1 MRTIVPSIRSKN
13 LSLFICSILHGLTH
27 AFQLI
32 LPPLYLSIK
41 DDLGIDRLS
50 GVMLLVTIYFVTY
63 AVMNL
68 PYGILGD
75 HFSKKKI
82 LVFGA
87 TLNSLAFLLAAG
99 TSSYTVFMV
108 AMILAGL
115 GGGTY
120 HPVANALISN
130 LFKGMVGRAFGLI
143 GMGASLGLF
152 FGPYASGFI
161 GERFGWRISCL
172 FFAVFGC
179 LVAVSFALIMP
190 EEEKKS
196 TRLAALSL
204 SWRSLIIP
212 MIPVILIFGMRDFC
226 LWGMASLTPVMTQVN
241 LNFTEETAGIL
252 IGLMSLM
259 GVVSQ
264 PLGGFIS
271 DHVGRRRVIFVTLL
285 LGGISVI
292 FYPHL
297 DGATIFPV
305 ALFAGFLLLGTV
317 PVIDAVAA
325 EIMPPSIRGRMFGVM
340 MTMGIMF
347 GAVSP
352 YITGLIVDVLGEYT
366 RAYQLLGLIGALGAL
381 VVFFIP
387 SKRPY

>member
-1 MRTIVPSIRSKN
+1 MFPIRKKN
-13 LSLFICSILHGLTH
+13 LSLFVCSVLHGLTH

-41 DDLGIDRLS
+41 DDLHIDKLS
-50 GVMLLVTIYFVTY
+50 SVMLLNTIYYVTY

-75 HFSKKKI
+75 RFSKKKI

-87 TLNSLAFLLAAG
+87 ILNSLAFLLAAG
-99 TSSYTVFMV
+99 TSSYTVFAI

-143 GMGASLGLF
+143 GIGASFGLF

-161 GERFGWRISCL
+161 GERFGWRISCFVL
-172 FFAVFGC
+172 AVFGC
-179 LVAVSFALIMP
+179 LVAVAFTFIMP
-190 EEEKKS
+190 EEKKES
-196 TRLAALSL
+196 IHSSETSLSL
-204 SWRSLIIP
+204 RSLIIP

-226 LWGMASLTPVMTQVN
+226 LWGTTSLTPVMTQIKFS
-241 LNFTEETAGIL
+241 FTEETSGLL
-252 IGLMSLM
+252 IGLMSLT
-259 GVVSQ
+259 GVISQ
-264 PLGGFIS
+264 PLGGFLS
-271 DHVGRRRVIFVTLL
+271 DMIGRRRVIFVTLL
-285 LGGISVI
+285 LGGLSVL
-292 FYPHL
+292 FYPYAGGVTL
-297 DGATIFPV
+297 FPV
-305 ALFAGFLLLGTV
+305 SLLTGFMLLGTV
-317 PVIDAVAA
+317 PVIDATAA
-325 EIMPPSIRGRMFGVM
+325 EIMPPAVRGRMFGMM
-340 MTMGIMF
+340 MTLGIMF

-352 YITGLIVDVLGEYT
+352 YFTGLMVDFMGEFSRVYLVLGL
-366 RAYQLLGLIGALGAL
+366 AGVAGAM

-387 SKRPY
+387 AKRTY